1 VSLMPSGSITLLAV
15 AARTDV
21 LAIAC
26 SRCKRT
32 GRYRLDTLIA
42 RHGSEFGVPMLL
54 RLLSQDCPKQ
64 QSISMYN
71 LCGIFC
77 PELSALFGAPRG

>member
-1 VSLMPSGSITLLAV
+1 MPSGSITLLAV

-21 LAIAC
+21 LAVAC

-32 GRYRLDTLIA
+32 GRYPLDRLIT
-42 RHGSEFGVPMLL
+42 RHGSAFGLPMLL

-64 QSISMYN
+64 QSISMSN

-77 PELSALFGAPRG
+77 PELSALFNVPRG